1 MHPHTQ
7 TGVEKRFLLSI
18 GLTLA
23 IFAAELIGGFW
34 TGSLALL
41 SDAAHVILDAV
52 ALMLSFTALR
62 LSSRPP
68 DDRHSFGYHRLE
80 VMAAL
85 ANGVTLALV
94 AVGIWS
100 EAVKRFSN
108 PHPVRGVEMLIIAV
122 IGLVVNLA
130 VARILHGHGGHS
142 HKHEHEH
149 AHDAGNEFARKD
161 LNTRSAYLH
170 VLGDAV
176 SSVGVILAAG
186 IIWLTG
192 ATWVDPVMS
201 ILIGILIAFSSYRV
215 LRGSLH
221 ILLEGVPEGLST
233 RQITDSILD
242 IPGVADVHDLH
253 VWNICS
259 GHIALSAH
267 ITTCADADLIRRQ
280 VSQHLLET
288 YAIEHTTLQME
299 KPHGQEEPC
308 GCGCG
313 CEPVPV
319 LREK

>member
-7 TGVEKRFLLSI
+7 TGVEKRFLFSI

-52 ALMLSFTALR
+52 ALILSFTALR

-85 ANGVTLALV
+85 ANGITLALV
-94 AVGIWS
+94 AAGIWS

-108 PHPVRGVEMLIIAV
+108 PQPVRGPEMLIIAV
-122 IGLVVNLA
+122 IGLLVNLA

-142 HKHEHEH
+142 HEHEHEL
-149 AHDAGNEFARKD
+149 DAGDEFARKD

-170 VLGDAV
+170 VLGDAI

-233 RQITDSILD
+233 RQITDSMLE

-267 ITTCADADLIRRQ
+267 IGAEGEPETLRR
-280 VSQHLLET
+280 SISEHLLKT
-288 YAIEHTTLQME
+288 YAIKHTTLQME